1 MKENREIPIIET
13 IFVCDSSENL
23 FKIDGTKVDTVKDTN
38 KINNN
43 NGSTLQAF

>member
-1 MKENREIPIIET
+1 MKENREKPILET

-23 FKIDGTKVDTVKDTN
+23 FKIEGTNVDIVKHTN

-43 NGSTLQAF
+43 GSTL